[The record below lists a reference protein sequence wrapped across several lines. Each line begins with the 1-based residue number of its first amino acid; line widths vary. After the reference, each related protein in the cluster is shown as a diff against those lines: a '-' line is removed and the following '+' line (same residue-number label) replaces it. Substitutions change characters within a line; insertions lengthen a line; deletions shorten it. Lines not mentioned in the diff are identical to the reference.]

1 MHVYNIY
8 KRRHLW
14 FGDSGSEALNWLSS
28 VLSVPEKVRL
38 TLLTRAWESP
48 ERQWQ
53 TNRSFAWL
61 ALKDGRGFLI
71 PLESHHARVNAL
83 RLYNAQNLKA
93 RVAKRLLTLG
103 LKGGIVRP
111 LLRRVQV
118 LIRRDMPEKER
129 GKIFLLEYLKEVLR
143 RRDLTYAISLGTP
156 GPHRKPVVQIMTYDG
171 VVLGYA
177 KVGRDDATNR
187 LVQNEVQTLQ
197 VLADVHLRALT
208 VPRVL
213 HSEWWGEHFLCVLSA
228 PEGLSD
234 GAPQTLTRLH
244 LAALKELWAAQALSM
259 PLQESPF
266 WMTLCGRVRQMNPTY
281 HRNVLEQGMAK
292 AEAWAGKTPL
302 PFHFCH
308 GDFTPWNMKQDGK
321 KLFIFDWEYA
331 SGAGPPA
338 WDLFH
343 FQFQTMRLLKK
354 WEACAIYAALVENEP
369 FSWWRESASAAFGL
383 EESSLK
389 PALLLYLL
397 ERLAF
402 HAGTGSEDLSLRRTL
417 SVVVNLLVAKS

>member
-1 MHVYNIY
+1 MHVHNIY

-14 FGDSGSEALNWLSS
+14 FGDGGTQTLNWLSS
-28 VLSVPEKVRL
+28 VLSVPEKVHL
-38 TLLTRAWESP
+38 ALLTRARESP
-48 ERQWQ
+48 ERLWQ

-111 LLRRVQV
+111 LLPRVQV
-118 LIRRDMPEKER
+118 LIRRDVPQKER
-129 GKIFLLEYLKEVLR
+129 GKIFLLEHLKEVLR
-143 RRDLTYAISLGTP
+143 RRDLMYAISLGTP

-171 VVLGYA
+171 AVLGYA
-177 KVGRDDATNR
+177 KVGRDDATNK

-213 HSEWWGEHFLCVLSA
+213 HSGWWGEHFLCVLSA

-234 GAPQTLTRLH
+234 GAPQMLTPLH
-244 LAALKELWAAQALSM
+244 LAVLKELRATQAVSV
-259 PLQESPF
+259 PLQESSF
-266 WMTLCGRVRQMNPTY
+266 WITLCGRVRQMNPTHY
-281 HRNVLEQGMAK
+281 RHVLEQGMAK
-292 AEAWAGKTPL
+292 AEAWVGKAPL
-302 PFHFCH
+302 PFHFRH
-308 GDFTPWNMKQDGK
+308 GDFTPMNMRQDGQ

-331 SGAGPPA
+331 SEAGPPA
-338 WDLFH
+338 WDLLH

-354 WEACAIYAALVENEP
+354 WDAGAIYTSLMGNEP
-369 FSWWRESASAAFGL
+369 FDRWRESALAAFGL
-383 EESSLK
+383 EESYLK
-389 PALLLYLL
+389 PSLLLYLL
-397 ERLAF
+397 DRLAF
-402 HAGTGSEDLSLRRTL
+402 HAATGSEDLSLLQTL
-417 SVVVNLLVAKS
+417 SATVNLLIAK